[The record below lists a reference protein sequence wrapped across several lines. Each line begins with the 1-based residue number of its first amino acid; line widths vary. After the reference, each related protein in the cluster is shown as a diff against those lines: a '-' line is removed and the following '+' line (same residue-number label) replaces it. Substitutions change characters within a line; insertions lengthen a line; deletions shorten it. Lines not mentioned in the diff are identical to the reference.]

1 LRRLVTLVLGVALV
15 FGVALSGIA
24 GLPGAQ
30 AATQPS
36 QWLFFPFV
44 PNGSQIGDTGPWY
57 GSVTVQNLEAEPVT
71 LRFTTTAAPG
81 SGGFT
86 ATLQGLGSQTFTA
99 AELGVPAGGGGIAVN
114 ATWQSSS
121 GKVAPP
127 RITGVVKQAAPAS
140 SAFRGATDGTMAM
153 VDGYAGIPQADVAW
167 GSSSKICSGSATD
180 CNDLDAFLEGLPA
193 DVAGELEFDG
203 RSFLPIVQSGWFGWE
218 TVIYITNI
226 DASGSGSSTAQLT
239 FFGSSAAS
247 GTTIGPITV
256 NVPRG
261 TTTTID
267 VGSTLANNGYTGA
280 FVGSVMI
287 SSSHAMVASATRVKA
302 ETQMALTNTAT
313 PLPYVEVDM
322 DGDDL
327 ADGGAADYEP
337 VGGGTYTLFAPLVF
351 HNYNGW
357 NTGINIANLS
367 DSSNTV
373 TVEVYGRDGS
383 HLGTYSRAIA
393 ARGMEYIYIPEVSNL
408 AANDFGTAVLSAA
421 QPFHAVVDEVKYETG
436 EAMAFLAIPANARA
450 GAART
455 GALGIPLFQKGLN
468 AGASGD
474 TSGLNLFN
482 PSGQTAYGNVA
493 FYNAVGAL
501 QATVPFTLPAHGTA
515 LIYAPE
521 IGSLSDGQATSAVVQ
536 TSSGAGVVTAVSN
549 VVNYDVTQDG
559 GAVFNVVNPLGQF
572 RLVCTESGCGY
583 LLRASDGSLQVMA
596 PWKGGEP
603 TSAPATV
610 KVEASATKLSVDDE
624 VTVTATVT
632 DHLGRPVAN
641 TNVNFVVE
649 TTGLANPGIGS
660 ATTDGQGKAT
670 FKYKQ
675 QKVGKDKVT
684 ATATAGPVSGEIEI
698 EWTAGAPKTVDLTV
712 DKNDPQIEQKVTFTA
727 TVKDQY
733 GNLVPGV
740 EVAFTTDST
749 SVHPSENQKANTGTS
764 GDTLGK
770 ATLAFTGKTKAGI
783 DRWKATAGTASS
795 SELTVTWKPGAPDSL
810 TLEVDKKTPTVG
822 DTVTFTATVKD
833 THGNPIPDLTVTF
846 STGDSGNVHN
856 NQSESRTTNA
866 SGVATFSFK
875 DSDPK
880 GTGFDS
886 WTAKVNED
894 VGDSEDI
901 EWRAA
906 APAKITLSANVTEP
920 KAGEQVTL
928 TATVY
933 DAHGNVVDWFGSN
946 GEKILFRAKDGA
958 VHPKSSYE
966 DVTAGVATFTV
977 SETSVGQDVWEAVR
991 DAITSNPVTIDWQP
1005 GEFAQIALSVNRTS
1019 QTVGSNV
1026 QFTATLQDAYGN
1038 TVDIDHEVTF
1048 LVTTGPG
1055 SDVGLSRKADAVN
1068 GVAVRNYG
1076 TNQTEA
1082 GDQTWKATY
1091 NGVDSNEVTVTWL
1104 AGPAAKVAL
1113 EVDDTNPNVTGTIKL
1128 TARILDQRNN
1138 LVTDAVGTVGF
1149 HTIDVEPGQSSV
1161 NENASGQA
1169 DVVNGQATFYF
1180 NGGTKAGVDR
1190 WQATFSGLLG
1200 GVSNSVLV
1208 TWNAADAHHILLTT
1222 DKTDDTA
1229 EAGETATLTAT
1240 VVDQYN
1246 NPVTDQEGQIR
1257 FAQTG
1262 TPANSNA
1269 GGEVDLSNGQ
1279 ATFSYS
1285 GTKAGQDQWQAV
1297 LLDADGN
1304 VVATVTAGQVTV
1316 TWTSAEPAELLVTPE
1331 QDVSEA
1337 HGESVWFVATVLD
1350 AYGNPVEGVTVT
1362 FQLQESTRSGA
1373 PTPWPHVLKSEAT
1386 NASGQVSLEHS
1397 ADETGVDTILVKAG
1411 SLEEERTVTW
1421 TAGAPAK
1428 ITLTVTPNPPTAG
1441 EDVTVTVTVL
1451 DESNAPVSGATV
1463 YLFSVPLSHHEVDKS
1478 DDTDGS
1484 GVAEFEYSG
1493 TPDAMGKTD
1502 WLFAVVT
1509 VEGSTL
1515 VSDVVE
1521 VVWVG
1526 PDPNELTL
1534 SLSKANPTA
1543 DDTGVELTATLTVDG
1558 APATWV
1564 NDGTVVFSVTDGKS
1578 SPQETPVG
1586 GTYVVQ
1592 VVGGKATLVLD
1603 GNLAGTENWTATY
1616 TVGGGTL
1623 EDQLDVTWSAGALA
1637 SVQLMARK
1645 TGTSGWNF
1653 DEFVVN
1659 WNDSIDI
1666 RVQLNDAKGNP
1677 ITGQPVTIQT
1687 IEGTAHHGQPF
1698 CDDEE
1703 CVIQGT
1709 TGGTGGTLT
1718 RTFTGQQAGYDV
1730 WSVTVGAFT
1739 DTIRIVWEPEVT
1751 FEASTDGS
1759 TWTSSEPITAST
1771 ESQVHL
1777 RATITGFQCSAL
1789 FDAEQRTELGEKL
1802 LFEQNPL
1809 PSSWAFVGWECAGD
1823 LEEATA
1829 TGWAEKTDAGEITF
1843 TVRLNLDG
1851 DSALNPSIGEVEKSL
1866 TVTWQ
1871 D

>member
-1 LRRLVTLVLGVALV
+1 MRRLVTLVLGVALV

-218 TVIYITNI
+218 TVIHITNI

-267 VGSTLANNGYTGA
+267 VGSALANNGYTGA

-536 TSSGAGVVTAVSN
+536 TSAGAGVVTAVSN

-572 RLVCTESGCGY
+572 RLVCTEDGCGY

-596 PWKGGEP
+596 PWKGREP

-610 KVEASATKLSVDDE
+610 KVEASATKLSVDNE
-624 VTVTATVT
+624 VTITATVT
-632 DHLGRPVAN
+632 DALNRPVAN
-641 TNVNFVVE
+641 TNVTFSVSTSGAITA
-649 TTGLANPGIGS
+649 TTPKS
-660 ATTDGQGKAT
+660 ATTDAQGKAT

-675 QKVGKDKVT
+675 QKVGKDTVAAK
-684 ATATAGPVSGEIEI
+684 AGSASGEIEI
-698 EWTAGAPKTVDLTV
+698 EWTVGAPKAVDLTV
-712 DKNDPQIEQKVTFTA
+712 DKTEPEIEQTVTFTA

-749 SVHPSENQKANTGTS
+749 SVHPSENRKANTGTS
-764 GDTLGK
+764 GGNLGK
-770 ATLAFTGKTKAGI
+770 ATLTFTGKTRAGI
-783 DRWKATAGTASS
+783 DRWQASVGDNLSNEVRVIWKPAVVLEALAQDQEWKTGEVAVSVGTTVKVRARIRGVQCTDLFTSPGNGDKVDLTWEPDIVKAEFIPGWICTDDSAALSAEAGW
-795 SELTVTWKPGAPDSL
+795 ELTHSSP
-810 TLEVDKKTPTVG
+810 
-822 DTVTFTATVKD
+822 
-833 THGNPIPDLTVTF
+833 
-846 STGDSGNVHN
+846 
-856 NQSESRTTNA
+856 
-866 SGVATFSFK
+866 
-875 DSDPK
+875 
-880 GTGFDS
+880 
-886 WTAKVNED
+886 AKVN
-894 VGDSEDI
+894 
-901 EWRAA
+901 
-906 APAKITLSANVTEP
+906 
-920 KAGEQVTL
+920 
-928 TATVY
+928 
-933 DAHGNVVDWFGSN
+933 
-946 GEKILFRAKDGA
+946 
-958 VHPKSSYE
+958 
-966 DVTAGVATFTV
+966 
-977 SETSVGQDVWEAVR
+977 VR
-991 DAITSNPVTIDWQP
+991 
-1005 GEFAQIALSVNRTS
+1005 L
-1019 QTVGSNV
+1019 
-1026 QFTATLQDAYGN
+1026 L
-1038 TVDIDHEVTF
+1038 
-1048 LVTTGPG
+1048 
-1055 SDVGLSRKADAVN
+1055 
-1068 GVAVRNYG
+1068 
-1076 TNQTEA
+1076 
-1082 GDQTWKATY
+1082 
-1091 NGVDSNEVTVTWL
+1091 
-1104 AGPAAKVAL
+1104 
-1113 EVDDTNPNVTGTIKL
+1113 
-1128 TARILDQRNN
+1128 LD
-1138 LVTDAVGTVGF
+1138 LD
-1149 HTIDVEPGQSSV
+1149 
-1161 NENASGQA
+1161 
-1169 DVVNGQATFYF
+1169 
-1180 NGGTKAGVDR
+1180 
-1190 WQATFSGLLG
+1190 
-1200 GVSNSVLV
+1200 
-1208 TWNAADAHHILLTT
+1208 T
-1222 DKTDDTA
+1222 DK
-1229 EAGETATLTAT
+1229 
-1240 VVDQYN
+1240 
-1246 NPVTDQEGQIR
+1246 
-1257 FAQTG
+1257 
-1262 TPANSNA
+1262 
-1269 GGEVDLSNGQ
+1269 
-1279 ATFSYS
+1279 
-1285 GTKAGQDQWQAV
+1285 
-1297 LLDADGN
+1297 
-1304 VVATVTAGQVTV
+1304 
-1316 TWTSAEPAELLVTPE
+1316 
-1331 QDVSEA
+1331 
-1337 HGESVWFVATVLD
+1337 
-1350 AYGNPVEGVTVT
+1350 
-1362 FQLQESTRSGA
+1362 
-1373 PTPWPHVLKSEAT
+1373 
-1386 NASGQVSLEHS
+1386 
-1397 ADETGVDTILVKAG
+1397 
-1411 SLEEERTVTW
+1411 
-1421 TAGAPAK
+1421 
-1428 ITLTVTPNPPTAG
+1428 
-1441 EDVTVTVTVL
+1441 VL
-1451 DESNAPVSGATV
+1451 DED
-1463 YLFSVPLSHHEVDKS
+1463 EV
-1478 DDTDGS
+1478 
-1484 GVAEFEYSG
+1484 ERF
-1493 TPDAMGKTD
+1493 
-1502 WLFAVVT
+1502 
-1509 VEGSTL
+1509 
-1515 VSDVVE
+1515 
-1521 VVWVG
+1521 
-1526 PDPNELTL
+1526 
-1534 SLSKANPTA
+1534 
-1543 DDTGVELTATLTVDG
+1543 
-1558 APATWV
+1558 
-1564 NDGTVVFSVTDGKS
+1564 
-1578 SPQETPVG
+1578 
-1586 GTYVVQ
+1586 
-1592 VVGGKATLVLD
+1592 
-1603 GNLAGTENWTATY
+1603 
-1616 TVGGGTL
+1616 
-1623 EDQLDVTWSAGALA
+1623 
-1637 SVQLMARK
+1637 
-1645 TGTSGWNF
+1645 
-1653 DEFVVN
+1653 
-1659 WNDSIDI
+1659 I
-1666 RVQLNDAKGNP
+1666 
-1677 ITGQPVTIQT
+1677 T
-1687 IEGTAHHGQPF
+1687 IE
-1698 CDDEE
+1698 
-1703 CVIQGT
+1703 
-1709 TGGTGGTLT
+1709 
-1718 RTFTGQQAGYDV
+1718 
-1730 WSVTVGAFT
+1730 W
-1739 DTIRIVWEPEVT
+1739 
-1751 FEASTDGS
+1751 
-1759 TWTSSEPITAST
+1759 
-1771 ESQVHL
+1771 
-1777 RATITGFQCSAL
+1777 
-1789 FDAEQRTELGEKL
+1789 K
-1802 LFEQNPL
+1802 
-1809 PSSWAFVGWECAGD
+1809 
-1823 LEEATA
+1823 
-1829 TGWAEKTDAGEITF
+1829 
-1843 TVRLNLDG
+1843 
-1851 DSALNPSIGEVEKSL
+1851 
-1866 TVTWQ
+1866 
-1871 D
+1871 

>member
-1 LRRLVTLVLGVALV
+1 MRRLVTLVLGVALV

-140 SAFRGATDGTMAM
+140 SAFRGVTDGTMAM
-153 VDGYAGIPQADVAW
+153 ADGYAGIPQADVAW

-193 DVAGELEFDG
+193 DVARELEFDG
-203 RSFLPIVQSGWFGWE
+203 RSFLPIVQAGWFGWE

-501 QATVPFTLPAHGTA
+501 QATVPFTLPARGTA

-549 VVNYDVTQDG
+549 VVNYDVVEDG

-572 RLVCTESGCGY
+572 RLVCTEDGCGY

-603 TSAPATV
+603 TSAPAAI

-624 VTVTATVT
+624 VTITATVT

-698 EWTAGAPKTVDLTV
+698 EWTAGAPKSVDLTV
-712 DKNDPQIEQKVTFTA
+712 DKDEPQVEERVTFTA

-733 GNLVPGV
+733 ENLVPGV

-770 ATLAFTGKTKAGI
+770 ATLAFTGKTKAGT
-783 DRWKATAGTASS
+783 DRWKATAGTATS

-822 DTVTFTATVKD
+822 DSVTFTATVKD
-833 THGNPIPDLTVTF
+833 KHGNPIPNLTVSFAT
-846 STGDSGNVHN
+846 TGADDVHDDAGG
-856 NQSESRTTNA
+856 QAPTNA
-866 SGVATFSFK
+866 SGVATYQFT
-875 DSDPK
+875 DDTPL
-880 GTGFDS
+880 GTGTDH
-886 WTAKVNED
+886 WTASIADGPSAGVD
-894 VGDSEDI
+894 VV
-901 EWRAA
+901 WRAGN
-906 APAKITLSANVTEP
+906 PHRIGLTVQDDKTSP
-920 KAGEQVTL
+920 KAGESVTL

-946 GEKILFRAKDGA
+946 GEKIFFRTQAGA
-958 VHPKSSYE
+958 VHPQSGYE

-977 SETSVGQDVWEAVR
+977 SETSVGQDTWEAVR
-991 DAITSNPVTIDWQP
+991 DAITSDPVTIDWQP
-1005 GEFAQIALSVNRTS
+1005 GDFTKIALTVNRTS

-1026 QFTATLQDAYGN
+1026 RFTATLQDDYGN
-1038 TVDIDHEVTF
+1038 TVDIDDEVTF
-1048 LVTTGPG
+1048 VVTQG
-1055 SDVGLSRKADAVN
+1055 SNVGLSRKAGAVN
-1068 GVAVRNYG
+1068 GVAERAYG

-1091 NGVDSNEVTVTWL
+1091 NGVYSNEVTVTWL

-1113 EVDDTNPNVTGTIKL
+1113 EVDDTNPSVNGQIKL
-1128 TARILDQRNN
+1128 TARVLDDHGN
-1138 LVTDAVGTVGF
+1138 LAT
-1149 HTIDVEPGQSSV
+1149 
-1161 NENASGQA
+1161 NASGTVTFETVDVDTNQSSIHKGATGTA
-1169 DVVNGQATFYF
+1169 DLTNGQATWYF
-1180 NGGTKAGVDR
+1180 TGGTKAGVDR
-1190 WQATFSGLLG
+1190 WQATVA
-1200 GVSNSVLV
+1200 GVGSDTVDV
-1208 TWNAADAHHILLTT
+1208 TWGAGPAAHIELTT
-1222 DKTDDTA
+1222 SATNGTA
-1229 EAGETATLTAT
+1229 TAGTAVTLTAT
-1240 VVDQYN
+1240 VKDQWDN
-1246 NPVTDQEGQIR
+1246 VVTGQVGKIR
-1257 FAQTG
+1257 FSQTG
-1262 TPANSNA
+1262 TPANPNA
-1269 GGEVDLSNGQ
+1269 GGDVDLKNGT
-1279 ATFSYS
+1279 ATLSYT
-1285 GTKAGQDQWQAV
+1285 GTKAGSDEWNAELV
-1297 LLDADGN
+1297 VDGN
-1304 VVATVTAGQVTV
+1304 VVATVTAGQATV
-1316 TWTSAEPAELLVTPE
+1316 TWVAGDAAKLVVAPDTTLTRT
-1331 QDVSEA
+1331 V
-1337 HGESVWFVATVLD
+1337 GENARLIATVLD
-1350 AYGNPVEGVTVT
+1350 QHDNPVQGVNVTFTLTATTRTGNPTAGTE
-1362 FQLQESTRSGA
+1362 LQTGTTDAQGQMILDYTTSNSG
-1373 PTPWPHVLKSEAT
+1373 T
-1386 NASGQVSLEHS
+1386 
-1397 ADETGVDTILVKAG
+1397 DTIEVTSG
-1411 SLEEERTVTW
+1411 SLTAVQRTVEW
-1421 TAGAPAK
+1421 TAGPVATIALAANPASPSPGAAVT
-1428 ITLTVTPNPPTAG
+1428 ITATVTDAG
-1441 EDVTVTVTVL
+1441 GNRVGGVPVTLRSLPGSHHAVNDTQTTDANGVATFTYTGAADAGSETDTL
-1451 DESNAPVSGATV
+1451 WAMVSGVDGKIVVSNDLNVTWATPSLTHIV
-1463 YLFSVPLSHHEVDKS
+1463 L
-1478 DDTDGS
+1478 T
-1484 GVAEFEYSG
+1484 A
-1493 TPDAMGKTD
+1493 T
-1502 WLFAVVT
+1502 
-1509 VEGSTL
+1509 ST
-1515 VSDVVE
+1515 
-1521 VVWVG
+1521 
-1526 PDPNELTL
+1526 
-1534 SLSKANPTA
+1534 NPTA
-1543 DDTGVELTATLTVDG
+1543 DNTNVELTATLYAGTTVASWIDSGNIEFAVTNPKSTPNPPTDASGKVQVAIVDG
-1558 APATWV
+1558 VA
-1564 NDGTVVFSVTDGKS
+1564 KI
-1578 SPQETPVG
+1578 
-1586 GTYVVQ
+1586 
-1592 VVGGKATLVLD
+1592 TLA
-1603 GNLAGTENWTATY
+1603 GNLAGTESWSATYVDNSTVTGGPLNIDWTAGAVTN
-1616 TVGGGTL
+1616 VTL
-1623 EDQLDVTWSAGALA
+1623 EVRTGGQTPGAWSSTGVTVTYDETNNNFGTVEFRVTATDGHNNPVPGATV
-1637 SVQLMARK
+1637 S
-1645 TGTSGWNF
+1645 
-1653 DEFVVN
+1653 
-1659 WNDSIDI
+1659 
-1666 RVQLNDAKGNP
+1666 LN
-1677 ITGQPVTIQT
+1677 ITG
-1687 IEGTAHHGQPF
+1687 GNAGNS
-1698 CDDEE
+1698 
-1703 CVIQGT
+1703 T
-1709 TGGTGGTLT
+1709 TGLTVPSTDANGQATVAFPGT
-1718 RTFTGQQAGYDV
+1718 FAGYDKWQASV
-1730 WSVTVGAFT
+1730 ATVQSNDVTV
-1739 DTIRIVWEPEVT
+1739 
-1751 FEASTDGS
+1751 
-1759 TWTSSEPITAST
+1759 TWQPVMEITASGEEVNHNDSVT
-1771 ESQVHL
+1771 L
-1777 RATITGFQCSAL
+1777 TLTIQGFQCSTL
-1789 FDAEQRTELGEKL
+1789 YDQGDTLGEKV
-1802 LFEQNPL
+1802 LFL
-1809 PSSWAFVGWECAGD
+1809 PDTDPTTQTFGGWSCSSPTSGPEV
-1823 LEEATA
+1823 ATA
-1829 TGWAEKTDAGEITF
+1829 TWTVSHNSQASINFK
-1843 TVRLNLDG
+1843 VRLKLD
-1851 DSALNPSIGEVEKSL
+1851 DQDDLDPTKGEVETSA
-1866 TVTWQ
+1866 TVEWKDTQ
-1871 D
+1871 